1 MALYPEVAKRARAE
15 LDHVVGSD
23 RLPTFEDRD
32 SLPYI
37 NALVK
42 EVFRWYTVV
51 PTGSSS
57 VHQVLVARIYSPP
70 SCASS

>member
-1 MALYPEVAKRARAE
+1 MTLYPQVAKRAKME
-15 LDHVVGSD
+15 LDEVVGTN

-51 PTGSSS
+51 PLGMFPA
-57 VHQVLVARIYSPP
+57 LLAI
-70 SCASS
+70 

>member
-1 MALYPEVAKRARAE
+1 ME
-15 LDHVVGSD
+15 LDEVVGTN
-23 RLPTFEDRD
+23 RLPAFEDRD

-51 PTGSSS
+51 PLGMFPA
-57 VHQVLVARIYSPP
+57 LLAI
-70 SCASS
+70 